1 MEIDLRAFDLFKSC
15 DGEVLKKVLDHIQI
29 RKEGSGVTIFNQGD
43 NPKNLYLILQ
53 GSLLVT
59 EYSEEGKT
67 VSHELI
73 SKGDCFGEIAII
85 DQLQRSAS
93 VISMENVELG
103 TIGSNFVR
111 EILLKD
117 INISN
122 YFLFKFAGI
131 IRKMNKNVFNLI
143 TASAKKRLLFQ
154 ILHLSENKNNTQDK
168 KILDKSL
175 SHSDLASFAGLSR
188 ETVSRIITDLKS
200 EGYLSTT
207 KFGEIE
213 LDIVKTSQDIFEKM
227 K

>member
-1 MEIDLRAFDLFKSC
+1 MKIDLRAFDLFKSC
-15 DGEVLKKVLDHIQI
+15 DEEILKKVLENIQI

-103 TIGSNFVR
+103 TLGSNFVR
-111 EILLKD
+111 EVLLKD

-122 YFLFKFAGI
+122 YFCL
-131 IRKMNKNVFNLI
+131 NLLE
-143 TASAKKRLLFQ
+143 LL
-154 ILHLSENKNNTQDK
+154 
-168 KILDKSL
+168 
-175 SHSDLASFAGLSR
+175 
-188 ETVSRIITDLKS
+188 
-200 EGYLSTT
+200 
-207 KFGEIE
+207 
-213 LDIVKTSQDIFEKM
+213 EK
-227 K
+227 

>member
-1 MEIDLRAFDLFKSC
+1 MKIDLRKFDLFKNSN
-15 DGEVLKKVLDHIQI
+15 EELLKKVLDNIQI
-29 RKEGSGVTIFNQGD
+29 RKEPSGVTIFNQGD
-43 NPKNLYLILQ
+43 TPKNLYLILT

-103 TIGSNFVR
+103 ALGLNFVR

-122 YFLFKFAGI
+122 YFLYKFAGI

-143 TASAKKRLLFQ
+143 TASAKK
-154 ILHLSENKNNTQDK
+154 DY
-168 KILDKSL
+168 
-175 SHSDLASFAGLSR
+175 SFSN
-188 ETVSRIITDLKS
+188 
-200 EGYLSTT
+200 
-207 KFGEIE
+207 F
-213 LDIVKTSQDIFEKM
+213 TSFRK
-227 K
+227 

>member
-1 MEIDLRAFDLFKSC
+1 
-15 DGEVLKKVLDHIQI
+15 
-29 RKEGSGVTIFNQGD
+29 
-43 NPKNLYLILQ
+43 
-53 GSLLVT
+53 
-59 EYSEEGKT
+59 
-67 VSHELI
+67 
-73 SKGDCFGEIAII
+73 
-85 DQLQRSAS
+85 
-93 VISMENVELG
+93 MENVELG

-154 ILHLSENKNNTQDK
+154 ILHLSENKNGTQDK

-207 KFGEIE
+207 KSGEIE

>member
-1 MEIDLRAFDLFKSC
+1 MKVDLRKFDLFKNSN
-15 DGEVLKKVLDHIQI
+15 EELLKKVLDNIQI
-29 RKEGSGVTIFNQGD
+29 RKEPSGITIFNQGD
-43 NPKNLYLILQ
+43 TPKNLYLILT

-103 TIGSNFVR
+103 TLGSNFVR
-111 EILLKD
+111 EIMLKD
-117 INISN
+117 IDISN

-154 ILHLSENKNNTQDK
+154 ILHLSVNKKGFQDK

-175 SHSDLASFAGLSR
+175 SHSALASFAGLSR
-188 ETVSRIITDLKS
+188 ETVSRIITELKS

-213 LDIVKTSQDIFEKM
+213 LDVVKTSQDIYEKM

>member
-1 MEIDLRAFDLFKSC
+1 MNIDLRKFDLFKNSN
-15 DGEVLKKVLDHIQI
+15 EELLTQVLDNMLI

-43 NPKNLYLILQ
+43 NPKNLYLIIQ

-59 EYSEEGKT
+59 EYSEEGKS

-85 DQLQRSAS
+85 DQLHRSAS

-103 TIGSNFVR
+103 TLGSNFVR
-111 EILLKD
+111 EIMLKD
-117 INISN
+117 IDISN

-154 ILHLSENKNNTQDK
+154 ILHLSENKNTTQDK

-175 SHSDLASFAGLSR
+175 SHSALASFAGLSR
-188 ETVSRIITDLKS
+188 ETVSRIISELKS
-200 EGYLSTT
+200 EGYLSTS
-207 KFGEIE
+207 KSGEIE
-213 LDIVKTSQDIFEKM
+213 LNIVKTSQDIFEKM

>member
-1 MEIDLRAFDLFKSC
+1 M
-15 DGEVLKKVLDHIQI
+15 
-29 RKEGSGVTIFNQGD
+29 
-43 NPKNLYLILQ
+43 
-53 GSLLVT
+53 
-59 EYSEEGKT
+59 
-67 VSHELI
+67 I

-93 VISMENVELG
+93 VISMESVELG
-103 TIGSNFVR
+103 ALGLNFVR
-111 EILLKD
+111 ETLLKN
-117 INISN
+117 IHISN
-122 YFLFKFAGI
+122 YFLFKFARI

-154 ILHLSENKNNTQDK
+154 ILHLSENKNDTQDK

-175 SHSDLASFAGLSR
+175 SHSALASFAGLSR
-188 ETVSRIITDLKS
+188 ETVSRIITELKS

>member
-1 MEIDLRAFDLFKSC
+1 M
-15 DGEVLKKVLDHIQI
+15 
-29 RKEGSGVTIFNQGD
+29 
-43 NPKNLYLILQ
+43 
-53 GSLLVT
+53 LVT

-93 VISMENVELG
+93 VISMESVELG
-103 TIGSNFVR
+103 TLGLNFVR

-154 ILHLSENKNNTQDK
+154 ILHLSENKNGVQNK

-175 SHSDLASFAGLSR
+175 SHSALTSFAGLS
-188 ETVSRIITDLKS
+188 V
-200 EGYLSTT
+200 
-207 KFGEIE
+207 
-213 LDIVKTSQDIFEKM
+213 EKQSHES
-227 K
+227 